1 MLQGDTP
8 YERIGS
14 DKEATLFEK
23 IKTRK
28 ERESIW
34 RGRSNK
40 WEIHLK
46 ANSDSYWVNWLYRD
60 TLRLLISNINTN
72 GSIYSYSLSID
83 RNIGMYIVI

>member
-1 MLQGDTP
+1 MRGLA
-8 YERIGS
+8 
-14 DKEATLFEK
+14 ATKKQHFLKK

-46 ANSDSYWVNWLYRD
+46 ANSDSYWVNWLYRN